1 MENELNQEFPLRE
14 LFAALQFGVFEHVAE
29 GLFRLQARPPDWLSR
44 LVPGLVRD
52 FSPDGRFPFLESFL
66 MEAED
71 FWRARGGDVLR
82 SGPWV
87 ETTAAGQE
95 INLEASALR
104 LGRREVLLIRELGP
118 GYFER
123 RDLLQKAR
131 ENSLTYQRLLKEVQM
146 KEVLLHCIVHDLA
159 GPLTGVKGLFALLA
173 REDLSEAG
181 HRRLKIGEDAASR
194 LENLI
199 NEILAVFSAEV
210 ESLEAFSSD
219 PKDAPDFYDC
229 ARSVV
234 NTLQAAATVKGVDLN
249 LEGDP
254 ASTLK
259 VVGET
264 TRLER
269 VLFNLVENALRHSPS
284 GGSVKVAAHRHG
296 EWVRVSVTDEG
307 PGVEADLRESLF
319 EKFQQGGRT
328 FGKAGLGLYFC
339 RIVVER
345 WGGKIG
351 YESRAEGGSC
361 FWFALPA
368 VGAAAGPE
376 ATRSTA
382 TGP

>member
-1 MENELNQEFPLRE
+1 MGNEPNQEFPLRE
-14 LFAALQFGVFEHVAE
+14 LFAALQFGVFERVAQ
-29 GLFRLQARPPDWLSR
+29 GRFRMQTQPPDWLSR
-44 LVPGLVRD
+44 LVPDLVRD
-52 FSPDGRFPFLESFL
+52 FAPDSRFPFLESFL
-66 MEAED
+66 LEAED
-71 FWRARGGDVLR
+71 FWRFKRGHVLR

-87 ETTAAGQE
+87 ETTPSGCD
-95 INLEASALR
+95 INLEASALCM
-104 LGRREVLLIRELGP
+104 GAREVLLIRELGQS
-118 GYFER
+118 YWER

-173 REDLSEAG
+173 REELSEAG
-181 HRRLKIGEDAASR
+181 RRRLKIGEDAASR
-194 LENLI
+194 LENLL

-234 NTLQAAATVKGVDLN
+234 NTLQAAATVRGVDLK
-249 LEGDP
+249 LEGEP
-254 ASTLK
+254 SSQK

-269 VLFNLVENALRHSPS
+269 VLFNLIENALRHSPA
-284 GGSVKVAAHRHG
+284 GGSVRVAAERQG
-296 EWVRVSVTDEG
+296 DWFRVTVSDDG
-307 PGVEADLRESLF
+307 PGVGPDVQDRLF

-351 YESRAEGGSC
+351 YESRAEGGSR
-361 FWFALPA
+361 FWFALPP
-368 VGAAAGPE
+368 VGDSQGPE
-376 ATRSTA
+376 TTRSAA
-382 TGP
+382 TGLQ